1 MQTTEAMIVIGAAR
15 AARRNLLFAA
25 VLLSAANA
33 AAADGIPTV
42 KGKDLAALAASAAGS
57 PAASGYFDDVGEF
70 RAATNAG
77 EDTFLEAAAY
87 DQFRHPTDAS
97 FDPVVIDC
105 PTNWSD
111 PSYTLAR
118 SGRLNSGDAVEI
130 KGRID
135 EMTATTRDMSDQG
148 GPAKQ
153 VVHVLLLRPGC
164 TITPRAP

>member
-1 MQTTEAMIVIGAAR
+1 MIGAAR
-15 AARRNLLFAA
+15 AARRNSFFAA
-25 VLLSAANA
+25 ALFFAINA
-33 AAADGIPTV
+33 AAADGIPTI
-42 KGKDLAALAASAAGS
+42 KGKDLAALADSAAG
-57 PAASGYFDDVGEF
+57 PPTALGYFDDVGEF

-77 EDTFLEAAAY
+77 QDTVLEAAAY
-87 DQFRHPTDAS
+87 DQSQRPTDAS
-97 FDPVVIDC
+97 FNPIVIDC

-111 PSYTLAR
+111 ASYALAR
-118 SGRLNSGDAVEI
+118 NGRLNPGDAVEI

-164 TITPRAP
+164 TITPRAR